1 VNTKQPG
8 QLKNKRMRI
17 LAGITMLAVGCAIS
31 VGAQSQS
38 NSTKAELRLL
48 ESVNQIRKD
57 QGLPSLRWKNE
68 LAAAARKH
76 AAVMAQHGAAEHGFP
91 GEPALAA
98 RATQAGAKFSWLSE
112 NVCEGA
118 RVEAIEEQFMNSPR
132 HRANILDSDM
142 DSVGIGVVERDGQL
156 FAVEDFAKAK

>member
-1 VNTKQPG
+1 MSG
-8 QLKNKRMRI
+8 ESSMRFI
-17 LAGITMLAVGCAIS
+17 VLTLAALVTTSAIA
-31 VGAQSQS
+31 GAQSRS
-38 NSTKAELRLL
+38 NSTEAEMKLL
-48 ESVNQIRKD
+48 DSVNRARKE
-57 QGLPSLRWKNE
+57 QRLPGLRWSNE

-76 AAVMAQHGAAEHGFP
+76 AGVMAQHGSAEHGFP
-91 GEPALAA
+91 GEPSLAA

-118 RVEAIEEQFMNSPR
+118 RVEAIEEQFMDSPK

-142 DSVGIGVVERDGQL
+142 DSVGIGVVERNGEL

>member
-1 VNTKQPG
+1 
-8 QLKNKRMRI
+8 MRI
-17 LAGITMLAVGCAIS
+17 VVRAVAMLAVGCAIA
-31 VGAQSQS
+31 VAAQSRS
-38 NSTKAELRLL
+38 HSTDAELKLL
-48 ESVNQIRKD
+48 ESVNHARKD
-57 QGLPSLRWKNE
+57 QGLPSLRWNNE

-76 AAVMAQHGAAEHGFP
+76 AGVMAQHGVAEHGFP

-118 RVEAIEEQFMNSPR
+118 RVDSIEEQFMNSPK

>member
-1 VNTKQPG
+1 
-8 QLKNKRMRI
+8 
-17 LAGITMLAVGCAIS
+17 MLTLGCAIA
-31 VGAQSQS
+31 VMAQSRS
-38 NSTKAELRLL
+38 SSTESELRLL
-48 ESVNQIRKD
+48 ESVNHVRKE
-57 QGLPSLRWKNE
+57 QGLPGLHWNNE

-76 AAVMAQHGAAEHGFP
+76 ASVMAQHGAAEHGFP
-91 GEPALAA
+91 GEPGLAA

-112 NVCEGA
+112 NVCEGT
-118 RVEAIEEQFMNSPR
+118 RVEAIEEQFMNSPK

>member
-1 VNTKQPG
+1 
-8 QLKNKRMRI
+8 
-17 LAGITMLAVGCAIS
+17 MLTLGCAIA
-31 VGAQSQS
+31 VMAQSRS
-38 NSTKAELRLL
+38 SSTESELRLL
-48 ESVNQIRKD
+48 ESVNHVRKE
-57 QGLPSLRWKNE
+57 QGLPGLHWNNE

-76 AAVMAQHGAAEHGFP
+76 ASVMAQHGAAEHGFP
-91 GEPALAA
+91 GEPGLAA

-112 NVCEGA
+112 NVCEGT
-118 RVEAIEEQFMNSPR
+118 RVEAIEEQFMNSSK